1 MILTL
6 LIGLCAGF
14 LAGKI
19 MNGSGYGLL
28 VDLALGLFGSF
39 VGRFV
44 LGLVGIGAYGII
56 GSILVATFGAV
67 LLIYLVRWVRSSNG
81 TA

>member
-1 MILTL
+1 MIIAL
-6 LIGLCAGF
+6 LIGCLAGF

-19 MNGSGYGLL
+19 MNGSGYGLF
-28 VDLALGLFGSF
+28 VDLALGLLGGIFG
-39 VGRFV
+39 RLV
-44 LGLVGIGAYGII
+44 LGFVGIGAYGII

-67 LLIYLVRWVRSSNG
+67 MLIYIVRWVRSNNG

>member
-1 MILTL
+1 MIMAL
-6 LIGLCAGF
+6 LIGCLAGF

-28 VDLALGLFGSF
+28 ADLALGLLGGI
-39 VGRFV
+39 VGRFA

-67 LLIYLVRWVRSSNG
+67 MLIYLVRWVRSSNG

>member
-1 MILTL
+1 MIITL

-14 LAGKI
+14 FAGKL

-44 LGLVGIGAYGII
+44 LGFVGIGAYGII

-67 LLIYLVRWVRSSNG
+67 LLIYLVRWVRSNNG

>member
-1 MILTL
+1 MIMAL
-6 LIGLCAGF
+6 LIGCLAGF

-19 MNGSGYGLL
+19 MNGSGYGLF
-28 VDLALGLFGSF
+28 VDLALGLLGGIF
-39 VGRFV
+39 GRFT

-56 GSILVATFGAV
+56 GSIIVATLGAV
-67 LLIYLVRWVRSSNG
+67 MLIYIVRWVRSSNG